1 LIDGCFI
8 PYLSGL
14 KLIFMERNLLKF
26 VVAAFGILI
35 STGLFGQDYVITIQ
49 GDTLKGEVKALT
61 YSTDKKVQITEP
73 GKKKVVFPFFKVKVF
88 TIEDELYQPMKGPDG
103 YTFMKV
109 IKTGY
114 LSLYAFQMKNQTGFD
129 GMYLAKLDGSGMEV
143 PNLTFKKGMK
153 KFLDDCPSVTYKIE
167 NDQLNKRDLHKIVDE
182 YNECVKAPAVVH
194 TPAAPVVAAPVVAA
208 PAPVEKSSSAAW
220 NTLEEKVKAQPDF
233 EGKADALEMIGE
245 IKSKMA
251 ASQKVPNFLIEGL
264 KTSLNQDVFKTEL
277 ENALKEIH

>member
-1 LIDGCFI
+1 
-8 PYLSGL
+8 
-14 KLIFMERNLLKF
+14 MLKF
-26 VVAAFGILI
+26 VVAAFSVLI
-35 STGLFGQDYVITIQ
+35 STGLFGQDYVVTIQ

-61 YSTDKKVQITEP
+61 YSAEKKVQITEP

-88 TIEDELYQPMKGPDG
+88 TSDGELYQPLKGPDG

-109 IKTGY
+109 LKTGY

-182 YNECVKAPAVVH
+182 YNACVKAPAVVH
-194 TPAAPVVAAPVVAA
+194 TPASPVVAAPVVAA

-264 KTSLNQDVFKTEL
+264 KSSLNQDVFKTEL